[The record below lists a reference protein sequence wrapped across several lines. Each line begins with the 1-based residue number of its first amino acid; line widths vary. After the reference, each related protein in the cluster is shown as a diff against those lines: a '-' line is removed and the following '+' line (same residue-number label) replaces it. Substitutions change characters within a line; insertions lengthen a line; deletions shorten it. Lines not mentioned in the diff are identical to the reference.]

1 MTEQTVV
8 ANRAEIVL
16 GIDLGTSFSTAA
28 AWVDGKMHLIT
39 DSRGEACIPSVVYF
53 PTQGAPVIGAYAAKM
68 RLSEPT
74 QSIGGIKRVL
84 GRPYDSGEVR
94 ILDAHSAV
102 KIEKAPN
109 GSPVLCTRA
118 GTHTPVE
125 IASHIYRQLREL
137 AEARFRSSC
146 KKAVITIP
154 ATANAQT
161 EAATIMAARAAGLDV
176 IRTVSEPVAGAIA
189 QQLDQFQGERRLLV
203 YDFGGGTFDVT
214 VLHQQN
220 QEFRVLAL
228 GGDSCLGG
236 DDLDLELA
244 QLVSSFIF
252 HSHKVDLSKDV
263 VTWDRLVRESEVVK
277 RGLSSVM
284 AAPMRIKELFS
295 AQGRRRDLDLTVTRA
310 DAEAR
315 WEPLIQRSIQLTATT
330 MMQAGLRPEDLD
342 AILLVGG
349 STYVPM
355 VRSKVAKTF
364 GKPGVHQS
372 DPQTAV
378 AEGAALMAARAL
390 SLAA

>member
-1 MTEQTVV
+1 MKPRCG
-8 ANRAEIVL
+8 AA
-16 GIDLGTSFSTAA
+16 SAA
-28 AWVDGKMHLIT
+28 ALAVAAGLALAAA
-39 DSRGEACIPSVVYF
+39 GACGPACAAPSVVED
-53 PTQGAPVIGAYAAKM
+53 TLAQ
-68 RLSEPT
+68 RLVPCT
-74 QSIGGIKRVL
+74 
-84 GRPYDSGEVR
+84 
-94 ILDAHSAV
+94 
-102 KIEKAPN
+102 
-109 GSPVLCTRA
+109 LCH
-118 GTHTPVE
+118 GKE
-125 IASHIYRQLREL
+125 G
-137 AEARFRSSC
+137 
-146 KKAVITIP
+146 
-154 ATANAQT
+154 
-161 EAATIMAARAAGLDV
+161 RAASDGFYPR
-176 IRTVSEPVAGAIA
+176 IAGKPAA
-189 QQLDQFQGERRLLV
+189 YLLHQLDNFRGERRLLV

-214 VLHQQN
+214 VLHQQD

-295 AQGRRRDLDLTVTRA
+295 AQGRRRDLDLTLTRA

-330 MMQAGLRPEDLD
+330 MMQAGLRPDDLD

-355 VRSKVAKTF
+355 VRSKVEKTF